1 MPALPGRVRKHYIP
15 LESNPD
21 VFNELSHKLG
31 LDERLEFVDVL
42 SLNDPDL
49 LAFVPRPALALVLVF
64 PTTEAYEARVKE
76 QDSERNDD
84 AQPGGDVAYFKQT
97 VNNACG
103 LYALLHAVCNGEAKD
118 RLSTNTSSPVLLF

>member
-49 LAFVPRPALALVLVF
+49 LAFVPRTTSGMMMLSLA
-64 PTTEAYEARVKE
+64 AM
-76 QDSERNDD
+76 
-84 AQPGGDVAYFKQT
+84 
-97 VNNACG
+97 
-103 LYALLHAVCNGEAKD
+103 
-118 RLSTNTSSPVLLF
+118 